1 MARDIVIKFRVSEDE
16 AERIKKN
23 AEKARMS
30 ISRYLRSSAL
40 ENKIKVFDMAA
51 VNELALQFHKIG
63 VNINQITAMVNQT
76 QTVYKN
82 DIENLNK
89 EISKMKNNM
98 ENLLLKFERDNIDD
112 NKKALPLKIE
122 QV

>member
-1 MARDIVIKFRVSEDE
+1 
-16 AERIKKN
+16 
-23 AEKARMS
+23 
-30 ISRYLRSSAL
+30 
-40 ENKIKVFDMAA
+40 MAA

-82 DIENLNK
+82 DIENLDK

>member
-1 MARDIVIKFRVSEDE
+1 MTVKELCDLYGC
-16 AERIKKN
+16 
-23 AEKARMS
+23 
-30 ISRYLRSSAL
+30 SRTAMHH
-40 ENKIKVFDMAA
+40 KIKR
-51 VNELALQFHKIG
+51 NEERLKGH
-63 VNINQITAMVNQT
+63 IT
-76 QTVYKN
+76 YEKG
-82 DIENLNK
+82 NK